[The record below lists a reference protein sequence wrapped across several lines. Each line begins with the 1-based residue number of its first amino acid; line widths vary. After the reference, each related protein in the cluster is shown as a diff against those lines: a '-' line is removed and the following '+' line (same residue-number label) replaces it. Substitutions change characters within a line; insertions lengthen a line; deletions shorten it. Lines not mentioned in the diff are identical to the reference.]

1 MWTHAIQWSII
12 SRSLGVYSLLIL
24 PCTRSRR
31 HRGRGDP
38 AGGWAGTPTGLWTT
52 SVIPAHQHS
61 SAPTADRWEDCDLT
75 RPRSYRADDSPGQM
89 DQEESTET
97 KEHRG
102 TKRIVVWWV
111 TTASCLLDFVTIYSV
126 RAAPLIT
133 VITTIFVRNKDLPA
147 SWARSCLAETL
158 GMLWRCLLL
167 PWQQSGWSGCYPLL
181 QPLHHCCP
189 LLPPGDRLA
198 DPTGYGTLV
207 TQKGQKRKWTINW
220 IRDNKGIRYK
230 FLVHCRKPR
239 KWM

>member
-1 MWTHAIQWSII
+1 MRRLRLDSAEK
-12 SRSLGVYSLLIL
+12 L
-24 PCTRSRR
+24 PCWRLAWTD
-31 HRGRGDP
+31 GP
-38 AGGWAGTPTGLWTT
+38 GGINRDKRTQ
-52 SVIPAHQHS
+52 SDKQN
-61 SAPTADRWEDCDLT
+61 
-75 RPRSYRADDSPGQM
+75 
-89 DQEESTET
+89 T
-97 KEHRG
+97 K
-102 TKRIVVWWV
+102 VVWWV

-133 VITTIFVRNKDLPA
+133 VITNLPA

-181 QPLHHCCP
+181 QPLHHWCP

-207 TQKGQKRKWTINW
+207 TQKGQKRKWTHW

-230 FLVHCRKPR
+230 FLVRCRKPR
-239 KWM
+239 KWICYGCNRDKKSRGQNYWKGKLYTHSHACTGLSLANRLIPPLMETLQQLLFVNPLCTIIRLHS